1 MELWIAGIVLFSAAL
16 HPVRD
21 TFLSSDARPSTAY
34 LGIIRAVPG
43 FSTAHVIL
51 AGKDLLSIL
60 EVWPLL
66 LVKAVIMA
74 HLTGESQ
81 EGVLRVDFDR

>member
-1 MELWIAGIVLFSAAL
+1 M
-16 HPVRD
+16 
-21 TFLSSDARPSTAY
+21 
-34 LGIIRAVPG
+34 AVPG

-60 EVWPLL
+60 EVWPLM